1 MSGNKSVLPMRY
13 LGAVTAAL
21 LVVVACAPAT
31 SPPAQKAEAPRAEA
45 PKTESPKAEAGKP
58 SAPAGA
64 APAVAKPTV
73 NRLVMSLV
81 PPQRETNDIRVT
93 GNTDLWA
100 IRPMYEYLVGQ
111 DPVTGKYIPQL
122 ATEWKVEPD
131 GKSLRFMLRKGVQFH
146 GGFGEF
152 TAKDVVFTWQD
163 QKQEGTINGWLTFYQ
178 NVIKDVEV
186 INDYEVIIRMDREDT
201 SLLNIISEA
210 ENGFEIRSK
219 ASFDA
224 LGVPTLEGK
233 PYAGTGAYQF
243 KERAQGQHIRFE
255 RVPFQHWRE
264 MPDFPELEIRF
275 QREAS
280 SRLASLQS
288 GEVHFTVL
296 PSDLR
301 VEAEKKGFG
310 TTSSTQ
316 AGLRTFLS
324 YFCCSMKD
332 PKDPAAGPLYP
343 ESPLWDVR
351 VRRALNKAINREEMN
366 KAFFESKGEIMNLPM
381 HHPSRQGWDPSWA
394 ARWQDEYGYDP
405 AAARALLAEAG
416 YSASKPYSITVL
428 VQPLPSIGPAE
439 DVLEAI
445 GGYWKSIGVQAELA
459 QTDPTEIVTKQR
471 QRQYPNHVRM
481 QSTNSSLFTGMTGY
495 FLMLGGRNNGYEDF
509 EIEKFSLD
517 AVSTFDEAK
526 QEEAWKRVGELMY
539 TKHPTVPLF
548 WLPAL
553 GSVNSKVVK
562 SYSYSGNITGTW
574 THTYTFKS
582 AT

>member
-1 MSGNKSVLPMRY
+1 MSGSKSVLAMKY
-13 LGAVTAAL
+13 LGAMVASL
-21 LVVVACAPAT
+21 LVVAACAPA
-31 SPPAQKAEAPRAEA
+31 SPPAQKAEAPKAEAPKAEAPRAEA
-45 PKTESPKAEAGKP
+45 PKTEAANPAAGG
-58 SAPAGA
+58 PA
-64 APAVAKPTV
+64 V

-111 DPVTGKYIPQL
+111 DPETGKFIPQL
-122 ATEWKVEPD
+122 ATEWKLEPD
-131 GKSLRFMLRKGVQFH
+131 GKSLRFFLRKGVQFH
-146 GGFGEF
+146 NGFGEF
-152 TAKDVVFTWQD
+152 TAKDVVFTWED
-163 QKQEGTINGWLTFYQ
+163 QKKDDTINGWLSFYQ
-178 NVIKDVEV
+178 TVMQNVEV
-186 INDYEVIIRMDREDT
+186 VNDYEVVIRMGREDNN
-201 SLLNIISEA
+201 LLNIISEA

-219 ASFDA
+219 ASADA
-224 LGVPTLEGK
+224 QGVPTLEGK
-233 PYAGTGAYQF
+233 PYAGTGPYQY
-243 KERAQGQHIRFE
+243 KERAQGQYIRFE
-255 RVPFQHWRE
+255 RVPYQHWRG
-264 MPDFPELEIRF
+264 MPDFPELEMRF

-280 SRLASLQS
+280 TRLAALQS

-301 VEAEKKGFG
+301 IEAEKKGFT

-332 PKDPAAGPLYP
+332 PKDPSAGPLYP

-351 VRRALNKAINREEMN
+351 VRRGLNKAINRDEMN
-366 KAFFESKGEIMNLPM
+366 KAFFEGKGEVMILPM
-381 HHPSRQGWDPSWA
+381 HHPTRQGWDPSWVQ
-394 ARWQDEYGYDP
+394 RWPDEYGYDP
-405 AAARALLAEAG
+405 AAAKALLAEAG
-416 YSASKPYSITVL
+416 YGPSKPYSITIL

-439 DVLEAI
+439 DLLEAI
-445 GGYWKSIGVQAELA
+445 GGYWKAIGVQAELA
-459 QTDPTEIVTKQR
+459 QTDPNEIVTKQR
-471 QRQYPNHVRM
+471 QRQYTNHVRM

-495 FLMLGGRNNGYEDF
+495 FLMIGGRNNGYEDF
-509 EIEKFSLD
+509 DIDKYSLD

-526 QEEAWKRVGELMY
+526 QEEAWKKVGELMY
-539 TKHPTVPLF
+539 SKHTTVPLY

-553 GSVNSKVVK
+553 GSINPKIVK
-562 SYSYSGNITGTW
+562 SYTYSGNVTGTW